1 MPKSK
6 TSKKTRTLKS
16 KGTKSKS
23 VKKPPKSKTIR
34 AKPTPIEPE
43 ETVVLIYA
51 NWCPHCQSMKP
62 EWNEMK
68 SRLGPMIETI
78 EIEDSDFDKDM
89 KMQTIENNKL
99 NGEKIEVNGYPT
111 MFKIQNGRPEYYGG
125 NRTAVEMY
133 NWVKGS
139 VSGGYSKSKIRK
151 TTGIIK
157 SK

>member
-1 MPKSK
+1 
-6 TSKKTRTLKS
+6 
-16 KGTKSKS
+16 
-23 VKKPPKSKTIR
+23 
-34 AKPTPIEPE
+34 
-43 ETVVLIYA
+43 
-51 NWCPHCQSMKP
+51 
-62 EWNEMK
+62 
-68 SRLGPMIETI
+68 
-78 EIEDSDFDKDM
+78 M

-125 NRTAVEMY
+125 NRTAAEMY